1 MSGSAFGDLT
11 VIVNP
16 NAARGVVG
24 ERVPELREALAA
36 QGLPYELHMAGSA
49 REAEDAA
56 RGALRSGGRFVVAV
70 GGDGTVQ
77 AVLNGFFDDGRPIVE
92 GPVLGVVGAGSGC
105 DLLRTFGLPSGT
117 TDAVGHLTGENVYP
131 FDVVRATVTGPGGE
145 RVSTYVH
152 NLAEVGLGASVILR
166 RKDLPAWTGRARD
179 FLGFW
184 LALAR
189 SRSVR
194 VTIEADSRS
203 FEAEAFNVVIGNAQF
218 TNGGLRLSPRSF
230 PGDGVLDVLVF
241 TGPRSDAV
249 TMLPRIFRHG
259 DHVPDPHIHEMR
271 SKIRVAI
278 DADRTLAVVADGN
291 DLGQTPATFQ
301 ILPRRILMKL

>member
-92 GPVLGVVGAGSGC
+92 EPVLGVVGAGSGC
-105 DLLRTFGLPSGT
+105 DLLRTFGLPAGT

>member
-92 GPVLGVVGAGSGC
+92 EPVLGVVGAGSGC
-105 DLLRTFGLPSGT
+105 DLLRTFGLPAGT

-152 NLAEVGLGASVILR
+152 NLAEVGLGASVLLR

-291 DLGQTPATFQ
+291 DLGHTPATFQ